1 MVAGATSAA
10 IHAATGRLILGSF
23 PADLRGRAMAV
34 RQTGQPLGVA
44 AAAVVLPGLAESSLA
59 APYAALAGGCLVA
72 GLLVILLVRDP
83 ARPPLARGAP
93 TGAPYRNWFLWRVH
107 AASGLLI
114 VPQWTI
120 AVFAFEFLVG
130 VRGWTIGAAGA
141 LLAITQL
148 GGAAARL
155 GAGVWSDR
163 VRHRLGPMRAVAL
176 AIAAAM
182 AILGVTALAESD
194 LAVAA
199 LVAASI
205 LTVSPNGLAYTAV
218 AERAGSA
225 WAGRALGI
233 QNTVQNLV
241 GAVTGPALAAILVA
255 GGAGAAAYGG
265 TFAAIAVVPVV
276 AALAIPVSAEPRAP
290 ARASPT
296 GA

>member
-1 MVAGATSAA
+1 
-10 IHAATGRLILGSF
+10 
-23 PADLRGRAMAV
+23 
-34 RQTGQPLGVA
+34 
-44 AAAVVLPGLAESSLA
+44 
-59 APYAALAGGCLVA
+59 
-72 GLLVILLVRDP
+72 
-83 ARPPLARGAP
+83 
-93 TGAPYRNWFLWRVH
+93 
-107 AASGLLI
+107 
-114 VPQWTI
+114 
-120 AVFAFEFLVG
+120 
-130 VRGWTIGAAGA
+130 
-141 LLAITQL
+141 
-148 GGAAARL
+148 
-155 GAGVWSDR
+155 
-163 VRHRLGPMRAVAL
+163 MRAVAL

-276 AALAIPVSAEPRAP
+276 AALAIPVSAEPRA
-290 ARASPT
+290 SPI